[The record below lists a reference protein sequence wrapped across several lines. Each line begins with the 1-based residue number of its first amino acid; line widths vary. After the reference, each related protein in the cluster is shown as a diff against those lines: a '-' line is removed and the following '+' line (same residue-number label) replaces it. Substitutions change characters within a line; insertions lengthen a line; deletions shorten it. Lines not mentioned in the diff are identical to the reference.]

1 MATRWLTA
9 TVFLLAIANVSFAA
23 DAVKPILFGTLKSD
37 VPADWKTEKP
47 ANRLRSHQFKIASG
61 EEGLADAEVI
71 VMPESSP
78 KPDKE
83 FPRWKTQF
91 VLADGVKIDDV
102 AKETK
107 FEVSGATIHL
117 LDISGTW
124 KYKER
129 PFDLKSKEETK
140 PEYRVVWGIVVV
152 KDEATHVRLSGP
164 DKVVAKQF
172 PAFEKWLKSIK

>member
-1 MATRWLTA
+1 MTRWLIA
-9 TVFLLAIANVSFAA
+9 TVFLFTIANFGVTA
-23 DAVKPILFGTLKSD
+23 DTVKPIPFGTLKSD
-37 VPADWKTEKP
+37 TPADWKAEKP

-61 EEGLADAEVI
+61 EEGVADAEVI
-71 VMPESSP
+71 VMPESKP

-91 VLADGVKIDDV
+91 VVPDGMKIEDI

-107 FEVSGATIHL
+107 FEVSGATVHL

-129 PFDLKSKEETK
+129 PFDPKSKEETK
-140 PEYRVVWGIVVV
+140 PEYRVVWGIVIV

-164 DKVVAKQF
+164 EKVIAKQF

>member
-1 MATRWLTA
+1 MATRWLIA
-9 TVFLLAIANVSFAA
+9 TVCLLAIVNFGYTA
-23 DAVKPILFGTLKSD
+23 DPVKPIPFGTLKSD
-37 VPADWKTEKP
+37 APADWKAEKP

-71 VMPESSP
+71 VMPESSS

-91 VLADGVKIDDV
+91 VLADGMKIEDI

-107 FEVSGATIHL
+107 FDVSGATIHL

-129 PFDLKSKEETK
+129 PFDPKSKEETK
-140 PEYRVVWGIVVV
+140 PEYRVVWGIVIV

-172 PAFEKWLKSIK
+172 PAFEKWLKSIQ

>member
-1 MATRWLTA
+1 MMTRWLIA
-9 TVFLLAIANVSFAA
+9 TVFLLTIANFGVTA
-23 DAVKPILFGTLKSD
+23 DAVKPIPFGTLKSD
-37 VPADWKTEKP
+37 APADWKAEKP

-61 EEGLADAEVI
+61 EEGVADAEVI
-71 VMPESSP
+71 VMPESSS
-78 KPDKE
+78 KTEKE

-91 VLADGVKIDDV
+91 VLADGAKIEDI

-107 FEVSGATIHL
+107 FDVSGATVHL

-129 PFDLKSKEETK
+129 PFDPKSKEETK

-164 DKVVAKQF
+164 DKVIAKQL
-172 PAFEKWLKSIK
+172 PAFEKWLKSMK